1 MAYIQYNLR
10 NGGIYMNKYL
20 RERRRLDEFDEDVYS
35 EGYLEDEESDE
46 EADWEKWWMVGYLD
60 AEKEWN

>member
-1 MAYIQYNLR
+1 
-10 NGGIYMNKYL
+10 MNKYL

-60 AEKEWN
+60 AEKEWS